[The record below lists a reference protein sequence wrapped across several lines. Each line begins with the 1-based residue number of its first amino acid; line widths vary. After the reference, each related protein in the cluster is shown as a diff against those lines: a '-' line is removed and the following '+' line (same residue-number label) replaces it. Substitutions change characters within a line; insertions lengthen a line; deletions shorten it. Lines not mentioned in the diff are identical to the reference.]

1 MINQND
7 GKSKNK
13 SGQTSEMISFILPYL
28 FRSVDYLLSR
38 DEDNDG
44 LLEQDYNEDWMD
56 TVLRD
61 GKVVYSQGCWLL
73 GLSGFANLLNLV
85 DKKEEARR
93 IQSIA
98 ARLINSIESK
108 MWSEKSKC
116 YVDIDS
122 GKTTGNGSSE
132 ILYQDIIFY
141 VFAMTEHLIDT
152 SLRYP

>member
-1 MINQND
+1 
-7 GKSKNK
+7 
-13 SGQTSEMISFILPYL
+13 
-28 FRSVDYLLSR
+28 
-38 DEDNDG
+38 
-44 LLEQDYNEDWMD
+44 MD

-85 DKKEEARR
+85 DKKEARR

-98 ARLINSIESK
+98 ARLVNSIESK

-116 YVDIDS
+116 YVNIDS

-141 VFAMTEHLIDT
+141 LFAITEPLNDKSFVTQYNNNNNNNNILQNI
-152 SLRYP
+152 SPEAEKKNY

>member
-1 MINQND
+1 
-7 GKSKNK
+7 
-13 SGQTSEMISFILPYL
+13 
-28 FRSVDYLLSR
+28 
-38 DEDNDG
+38 
-44 LLEQDYNEDWMD
+44 MD

-98 ARLINSIESK
+98 ARLVNSIESK

-116 YVDIDS
+116 YVNIDS

-141 VFAMTEHLIDT
+141 LFAITEQLNDKSFVTNTIIT
-152 SLRYP
+152 ITIIIILRNISPEAEKKESLNRRYVIMKKFKKE